1 MPIAAPSRSRRP
13 LFAGGAALALVLVG
27 GYVTT
32 DPRVLEFI
40 SPPPP
45 PTPVDAA
52 AADDLAAREAPR
64 TLPLVDETSPAAFV
78 SSAEPTGSA
87 PETDGV
93 AGGVDGGVDGGA
105 IDPAGTGGASGVYA
119 DQSGD
124 AIAATNPARAGESA
138 AGTALER
145 DEDARVAAGG
155 GGDEAGYAS
164 LTEAELQ
171 RLQRLLDVAEL
182 HELVGRISDPPGANA
197 IEAYSLALALDP
209 GNAVARDA
217 LARLQER

>member
-1 MPIAAPSRSRRP
+1 MP
-13 LFAGGAALALVLVG
+13 AG
-27 GYVTT
+27 
-32 DPRVLEFI
+32 
-40 SPPPP
+40 S
-45 PTPVDAA
+45 
-52 AADDLAAREAPR
+52 
-64 TLPLVDETSPAAFV
+64 
-78 SSAEPTGSA
+78 
-87 PETDGV
+87 
-93 AGGVDGGVDGGA
+93 GGVDGGA
-105 IDPAGTGGASGVYA
+105 IEPAATGGGASGAYA

-138 AGTALER
+138 AGIALER
-145 DEDARVAAGG
+145 DDDARVAAGG
-155 GGDEAGYAS
+155 GGDGAGYAS